1 MMDKRKKICSE
12 GDGEIKW
19 FAKTPRYILGQ
30 VLCWPWSL
38 RVLTLCS
45 WDYLKASS
53 NKLGGE
59 SSLLWDQKQCAF
71 SNFRQVCS
79 AGYVILFSIHQQSW
93 VMDLPMGSPAKT
105 LTMKTSIT
113 PGNFIRRTI
122 SLMLNKLPDCD
133 VPAEDDIW
141 VNTLFIQ
148 VQGRKQETLR
158 LCSGSPPK
166 PTSLLHQLCA
176 DGRRLGAGAR
186 SACGGT
192 LWDRGASSPARPI

>member
-1 MMDKRKKICSE
+1 
-12 GDGEIKW
+12 
-19 FAKTPRYILGQ
+19 
-30 VLCWPWSL
+30 
-38 RVLTLCS
+38 
-45 WDYLKASS
+45 
-53 NKLGGE
+53 
-59 SSLLWDQKQCAF
+59 
-71 SNFRQVCS
+71 
-79 AGYVILFSIHQQSW
+79 
-93 VMDLPMGSPAKT
+93 
-105 LTMKTSIT
+105 MKTSIT

-176 DGRRLGAGAR
+176 DG
-186 SACGGT
+186 GGWELVPGLHVEEPSET
-192 LWDRGASSPARPI
+192 VGLPPLPDPPNPQKGLHNPLF